1 MNHIATPLESLNSE
15 KQKSNPLIT
24 VVTVVFNGEEYLEKT
39 IRSVTEQ
46 TYLNKEYIVIDGGSS
61 DGTLDIIRKYEQHI
75 DRWVSEWDKG
85 IYDAM
90 NKGIDFANGEW
101 IIFMNAGDSFYNE
114 QVMKAIVPYLG
125 DEYLIV
131 YGDALIARRGR
142 LYLQNQKDRHS
153 DVRKSIIH
161 QSMFIRTTHLKGEL
175 YDPRYPVMADYDH
188 LLKIS
193 IRNPE
198 KVSYASHTVC
208 IYDGTGISSR
218 PLYTYI
224 GEYERIARKHFG
236 RTAFIKFQAYI
247 LPRMLYS
254 LRLLSF

>member
-1 MNHIATPLESLNSE
+1 M
-15 KQKSNPLIT
+15 
-24 VVTVVFNGEEYLEKT
+24 TVVFNSEEYLEKT
-39 IRSVTEQ
+39 IRSVAEQ

-61 DGTLDIIRKYEQHI
+61 DGTLNIIRKYEQHI
-75 DRWVSEWDKG
+75 DRWVSERDKG

-90 NKGIDFANGEW
+90 NKAINLAKGEW
-101 IIFMNAGDSFYNE
+101 MIFMNAGDVFCDR
-114 QVMKAIVPYLG
+114 QVMEIMAAYL
-125 DEYLIV
+125 DDDLLIV
-131 YGDALIARRGR
+131 YGDALIARKKQ

-161 QSMFIRTTHLKGEL
+161 QSMFIRTAHLTAEP
-175 YDPRYPVMADYDH
+175 YDLCYPIMADYDH

-193 IRNPE
+193 LKNPE
-198 KVSYASHTVC
+198 KILYIPYAVC

-236 RTAFIKFQAYI
+236 YKDFLKFQTYI
-247 LPRMLYS
+247 LPRMIYS
-254 LRLLSF
+254 LRLLPCSIKR